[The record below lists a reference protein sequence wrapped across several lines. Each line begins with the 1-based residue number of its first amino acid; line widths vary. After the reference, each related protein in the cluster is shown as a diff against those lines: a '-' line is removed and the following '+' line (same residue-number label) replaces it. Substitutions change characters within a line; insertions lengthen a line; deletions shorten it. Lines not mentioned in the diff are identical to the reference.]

1 VAEAFPKLFERV
13 PRGLFG
19 PLGDRY
25 AELYWELLATLYKCE
40 FEREPFIVLR
50 PVALEIAEQSIRNS
64 TLWATRRAELEE
76 FARQEET
83 PDTNEGPPG
92 GSGYCEPERRP
103 EADIPDE
110 NALVRALARRLTAR
124 LERSGWIHFQYRSGQ
139 GEIMSFH
146 PYAARI
152 AETLLRVAR
161 DEQPIFQGLVHSIAA
176 LLDPR
181 AFAQRPGVSL
191 AEAKRNTLE
200 LSRELKI
207 LERNIHLFTQR
218 LLDEANTAA
227 AVLAEG
233 IDRYE
238 HAVLANYHRLK
249 TIDNVYRQRS
259 AILERLSAIEQ
270 DERALQSA
278 ADWYAAQSRS
288 PLEEAKA
295 AVAADLQSLR
305 SHFDAIPDLVAEID
319 ARNARFSGVALRKLR
334 YLLRQ
339 DRKTET
345 QLEFVVGA
353 LAQGEAPEL
362 EFDVF
367 RCELLADGFL
377 YTPPTKRPKPL
388 PQALA
393 GPSGIDR
400 EEIYKD
406 AAARVRRLFARR
418 RIEEFA
424 SRVLGGRSSASL
436 DELTIEGDQDYI
448 RLVYLVGYG
457 LDGSSSFTFVPE
469 AGRLENA
476 PYGYPAGRIA
486 RGRKRGG
493 LGGSRDGN
501 AWTSSRTIPG

>member
-1 VAEAFPKLFERV
+1 MAEALPKLFERV

-25 AELYWELLATLYKCE
+25 AELYWELLATLYRCE
-40 FEREPFIVLR
+40 FEREPFVVLR
-50 PVALEIAEQSIRNS
+50 LVALEIAEQAIRNS

-76 FARQEET
+76 FARQEEI
-83 PDTNEGPPG
+83 PNANEGSPG
-92 GSGYCEPERRP
+92 GTRYGKPEKRP
-103 EADIPDE
+103 ESDIPDE

-161 DEQPIFQGLVHSIAA
+161 DDQPIFQGLVHYIAA
-176 LLDPR
+176 LLDRR

-207 LERNIHLFTQR
+207 LERNIHIFTQR

-259 AILERLSAIEQ
+259 AILERLVVIEQ
-270 DERALQSA
+270 DEQALQLA
-278 ADWYAAQSRS
+278 AGWYDAQSRS
-288 PLEEAKA
+288 PLAGSKTG
-295 AVAADLQSLR
+295 VAADLQLLR
-305 SHFDAIPDLVAEID
+305 SNFDAIPDLVAEID
-319 ARNARFSGVALRKLR
+319 ARNARFSELHCESCAICFARTG
-334 YLLRQ
+334 
-339 DRKTET
+339 KTET
-345 QLEFVVGA
+345 QLEFIVGA
-353 LAQGEAPEL
+353 LARGEAPEI

-393 GPSGIDR
+393 APSGIDR
-400 EEIYKD
+400 AEVYKE
-406 AAARVRRLFARR
+406 AAA
-418 RIEEFA
+418 
-424 SRVLGGRSSASL
+424 LG
-436 DELTIEGDQDYI
+436 
-448 RLVYLVGYG
+448 
-457 LDGSSSFTFVPE
+457 
-469 AGRLENA
+469 
-476 PYGYPAGRIA
+476 
-486 RGRKRGG
+486 
-493 LGGSRDGN
+493 
-501 AWTSSRTIPG
+501 

>member
-1 VAEAFPKLFERV
+1 VLDPLPRLFERV

-19 PLGDRY
+19 PLGDPY
-25 AELYWELLATLYKCE
+25 AELYWELLATLYRCE
-40 FEREPFIVLR
+40 FEREPFLVLR
-50 PVALEIAEQSIRNS
+50 SIAIEIAEQAIRTSN
-64 TLWATRRAELEE
+64 LWATRRGELEA
-76 FARQEET
+76 FAREE
-83 PDTNEGPPG
+83 DSN
-92 GSGYCEPERRP
+92 
-103 EADIPDE
+103 ANIQDE
-110 NALVRALARRLTAR
+110 NAVVRALARRLMAR
-124 LERSGWIHFQYRSGQ
+124 LERCGWIHFQYRSGQ

-161 DEQPIFQGLVHSIAA
+161 DEQPVFQGLVHSIAA

-191 AEAKRNTLE
+191 MEAKRNTLE

-259 AILERLSAIEQ
+259 AILERLAAIER
-270 DERALQSA
+270 DEQALQNA
-278 ADWYAAQSRS
+278 ADWYAVQSRI
-288 PLEEAKA
+288 PLAEASS
-295 AVAADLQSLR
+295 AVAADLHLLR

-345 QLEFVVGA
+345 QLEFIVNA
-353 LAQGEAPEL
+353 LARGEAPEIEL
-362 EFDVF
+362 DVF

-377 YTPPTKRPKPL
+377 YTAPTKRPKPL

-393 GPSGIDR
+393 ALSGIDR
-400 EEIYKD
+400 DEVYKD

-424 SRVLGGRSSASL
+424 NQVLGGRSSASL
-436 DELTIEGDQDYI
+436 EELAVDQDQDYI
-448 RLVYLVGYG
+448 RLLYLVAFG
-457 LDGSSSFTFVPE
+457 LDGSSSFTFIPE
-469 AGRLENA
+469 TGRLERA

-486 RGRKRGG
+486 RGRRRGARA
-493 LGGSRDGN
+493 GSSASSN
-501 AWTSSRTIPG
+501 TWTSSKTIQN

>member
-1 VAEAFPKLFERV
+1 VAEALPKLFERV

-25 AELYWELLATLYKCE
+25 AELYWELLGTLYRCE
-40 FEREPFIVLR
+40 FEREPFMVLR
-50 PVALEIAEQSIRNS
+50 PVAVEIAEQVIRSS
-64 TLWATRRAELEE
+64 TLWTTRRAELEE
-76 FARQEET
+76 FARQEENT
-83 PDTNEGPPG
+83 DTSEGTTGEFTNRKPV
-92 GSGYCEPERRP
+92 ERL
-103 EADIPDE
+103 ESAAPDE
-110 NALVRALARRLTAR
+110 NSLVRALARRLTAR
-124 LERSGWIHFQYRSGQ
+124 LERSGWIHFQYRSGH

-146 PYAARI
+146 SYAARI

-161 DEQPIFQGLVHSIAA
+161 DEQPVFQGLVHSIAA

-191 AEAKRNTLE
+191 LEAKRNTLE

-259 AILERLSAIEQ
+259 AILDRLTAIEQ
-270 DERALQSA
+270 DQQALRNA
-278 ADWYAAQSRS
+278 VDWYASQSRS
-288 PLEEAKA
+288 PIDEAKS
-295 AVAADLQSLR
+295 AVMTDLQLLR

-345 QLEFVVGA
+345 QLEFIVSS
-353 LAQGEAPEL
+353 LARGDAPEL

-377 YTPPTKRPKPL
+377 YTPPAKRPKTL
-388 PQALA
+388 PQPLA
-393 GPSGIDR
+393 VRSGTDR
-400 EEIYKD
+400 DEAYKN
-406 AAARVRRLFARR
+406 AAYRVRRLFGRR
-418 RIEEFA
+418 RIEEF
-424 SRVLGGRSSASL
+424 VHQLLGGRSSASI
-436 DELTIEGDQDYI
+436 DEITVAGDPDYI
-448 RLVYLVGYG
+448 RLLYLVAFG
-457 LDGSSSFTFVPE
+457 LDRSSSFKFVPE
-469 AGRLENA
+469 TGRIEKSA
-476 PYGYPAGRIA
+476 YGYPAGRVA
-486 RGRKRGG
+486 GGRKRAGG
-493 LGGSRDGN
+493 NSQDKN
-501 AWTSSRTIPG
+501 PWTSSKTIRN

>member
-1 VAEAFPKLFERV
+1 MPKLFERV

-25 AELYWELLATLYKCE
+25 AELYWELLATLYRCE

-50 PVALEIAEQSIRNS
+50 PVALEIAEQAIRNS

-76 FARQEET
+76 FVRQEEA
-83 PDTNEGPPG
+83 PDASEGPPTG
-92 GSGYCEPERRP
+92 NPYGKPERRL
-103 EADIPDE
+103 ESDIPDE

-259 AILERLSAIEQ
+259 AILERLAAIGQ
-270 DERALQSA
+270 DGQALQSA

-288 PLEEAKA
+288 PMEEGKA
-295 AVAADLQSLR
+295 AVASDLQLLR

-345 QLEFVVGA
+345 QLEFIVGA
-353 LAQGEAPEL
+353 LARGEAPEL

-367 RCELLADGFL
+367 RCELLCDGFL
-377 YTPPTKRPKPL
+377 YTPPTRRSKVS
-388 PQALA
+388 PQTL
-393 GPSGIDR
+393 GVPSGIDR
-400 EEIYKD
+400 EEVYRD

-424 SRVLGGRSSASL
+424 NQVLGTRSSVSL
-436 DELTIEGDQDYI
+436 EELNVKGDRDYV
-448 RLVYLVGYG
+448 RLLYLVAYG
-457 LDGSSSFTFVPE
+457 LDASSSFTFAPE
-469 AGRLENA
+469 TGRVEKA
-476 PYGYPAGRIA
+476 PYGYPAGRIS

-493 LGGSRDGN
+493 RAGRSPDGN
-501 AWTSSRTIPG
+501 AWTSSKIIQN